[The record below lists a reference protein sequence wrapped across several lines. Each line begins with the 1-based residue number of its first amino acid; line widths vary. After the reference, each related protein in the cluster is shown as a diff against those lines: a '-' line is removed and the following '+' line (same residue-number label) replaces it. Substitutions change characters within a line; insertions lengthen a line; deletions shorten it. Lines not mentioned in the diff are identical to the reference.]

1 MTSNTCAF
9 HVNPGKFLNN
19 QIGKTQIM
27 TQHLVLS
34 VLSSYSPQLIVKL
47 SKAVHDC
54 NANIIESRM
63 TSLGTELSILIF
75 LSGSWDTIAKL
86 EGILP
91 KLESDLDVKI
101 TRKRTNKSHPNNKG
115 MPYAIEIV
123 CSDRTG
129 VIHDVTR
136 FFIENQINIYDM
148 HTNTYVATQTESTMF
163 SMHMLISIPS
173 DSSIS
178 SIRSDFMDF
187 CEQLNF
193 DAIMEPAK

>member
-1 MTSNTCAF
+1 MS
-9 HVNPGKFLNN
+9 H
-19 QIGKTQIM
+19 
-27 TQHLVLS
+27 HLVLS

-47 SKAVHDC
+47 SKSVRDC
-54 NANIIESRM
+54 NANIIESRV
-63 TSLGTELSILIF
+63 TNLGTELSILIF
-75 LSGSWDTIAKL
+75 LSGTRDTIAKL

-91 KLESDLDVKI
+91 KLESELDVKI
-101 TRKRTNKSHPNNKG
+101 TSKRTNKPQPNTNG

-123 CSDRTG
+123 CSDRVG

-136 FFIENQINIYDM
+136 FFVENQINIYDM
-148 HTNTYVATQTESTMF
+148 HTNTYVATQTESTMS

-187 CEQLNF
+187 CDRLNL